1 MSRPKGCVAMTP
13 VAAMLVIISA
23 FGHATWNLLG
33 KRMNPS
39 PVFFCLAN
47 GWGALLLSPYIV
59 AQRAA
64 LPQLPVTFWLL
75 LVATGLCQA
84 LYFIALAHAYRTG
97 DMSLA
102 YPLLRALPVLLVA
115 PVTLWLG
122 QGEPIGQVGLV
133 GMVLVAL
140 GCLILPL
147 PGFRRLG
154 GGAYW
159 TLCTLFAL
167 VAALGTTGYTVI
179 DDAALRQLG
188 SLGELG
194 LATGARTLLFVSL
207 QEWSIALMM
216 GLYLLIRPVER
227 TDLSHIW
234 RRDRYR
240 AALTGVIMV
249 STYGLVL
256 LAMNW
261 ASNVSYVA
269 AFRQLSIPLGAL
281 LGMTIQGEGRQPPKL
296 WGIGII
302 FVGLV
307 LVAVG

>member
-1 MSRPKGCVAMTP
+1 MTP
-13 VAAMLVIISA
+13 AAALLVTISA

-33 KRMNPS
+33 KRSSPT
-39 PVFFCLAN
+39 PVFFFLAN
-47 GWGALLLSPYIV
+47 GWGALLLLPYIWW
-59 AQRAA
+59 QRAV
-64 LPQLPVTFWLL
+64 LPGLPAGFWLL
-75 LVATGLCQA
+75 ILATGICQA
-84 LYFIALAHAYRTG
+84 IYFIGLAHAYRTG

-115 PVTLWLG
+115 PLTLWLG
-122 QGEPIGQVGLV
+122 QGERISGPGLS
-133 GMVLVAL
+133 GMILVAL

-147 PGFRRLG
+147 PGFRQINGR
-154 GGAYW
+154 AYL

-167 VAALGTTGYTVI
+167 IAALGTTGYTII

-188 SLGELG
+188 SLADLG

-216 GLYLLIRPVER
+216 GAYLLIRPVER
-227 TDLSHIW
+227 PHFHQSL
-234 RRDRYR
+234 RRDRSR

-249 STYGLVL
+249 TTYGLVL

-281 LGMTIQGEGRQPPKL
+281 LGMTIQGEPRLPTRF

-302 FVGLV
+302 FAGLV
-307 LVAVG
+307 LVALG